1 MKSELGSLS
10 GNLNDKLRG
19 DIESNKVKL
28 VADGDNSA
36 VKVRHVQSTQA
47 ALGCLPGE
55 QQINDYCGEY
65 LSLCRWF
72 VLLGCLAG
80 VSSEC
85 I

>member
-1 MKSELGSLS
+1 MKRELGRIS

-47 ALGCLPGE
+47 ALGCLLGE
-55 QQINDYCGEY
+55 QQINDYCVQI
-65 LSLCRWF
+65 CRWF